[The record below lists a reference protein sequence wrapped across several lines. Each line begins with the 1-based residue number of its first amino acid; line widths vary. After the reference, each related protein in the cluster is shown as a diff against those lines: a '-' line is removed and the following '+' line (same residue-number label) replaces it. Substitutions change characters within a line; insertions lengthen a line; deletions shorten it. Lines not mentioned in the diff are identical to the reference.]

1 MITATEINPAN
12 MPFYDIKTMVHQKL
26 ISIPIQVTVA
36 RGEKSKEPLSDEM
49 KKKMNSLK
57 HPSKTF

>member
-1 MITATEINPAN
+1 